1 MHGSLIKMNTL
12 SLSLISEE
20 ILLDLMKYFYVFR
33 VLVKEEHFVITLENV
48 FSYWY
53 SLEAHRRSASNE
65 YPKPKKNIENS
76 TKYPRFIIKYSVL
89 TSHLVFN
96 L

>member
-1 MHGSLIKMNTL
+1 MFSLIGIHWKCTA
-12 SLSLISEE
+12 EA
-20 ILLDLMKYFYVFR
+20 LLMSTQNQK
-33 VLVKEEHFVITLENV
+33 K
-48 FSYWY
+48 
-53 SLEAHRRSASNE
+53 
-65 YPKPKKNIENS
+65 KKKKKKKKKNIENS